1 VAMVTGDGRRFKNAL
16 EMAEVTAELK
26 EYAKSLAGNNFVKE
40 RRLGLRPS
48 GTETDQTEPTG
59 KA

>member
-1 VAMVTGDGRRFKNAL
+1 
-16 EMAEVTAELK
+16 MAEVAAELK
-26 EYAKSLAGNNFVKE
+26 EYAKSLGGNNFVKE

-48 GTETDQTEPTG
+48 GTETGQAESTG